1 MVRPASTFGTR
12 NTKFHLYSN
21 ENYGRTKDYMFLD
34 QQIRNLLEFGGFV
47 FYTHKLIGYR
57 NPDGSISDINTIQDP
72 VLMENPNGRV
82 YSKDAIPIWGF
93 TKIDRNIFESLAFGL
108 NITSSEIT
116 EIVLHY
122 NSMIEKIGRKIMV
135 GDILEIGFLKDID
148 LLDPDAQP
156 ANRFFKVTSSQKY
169 RGTYDPH
176 YQMHLWSL
184 SLGNLV
190 DSPEYSDIVNPDEDD
205 PLNPDDPN
213 NPDNP
218 NENPNNS
225 TYDKEI
231 EIMDQLLDEA
241 EKAVPYLGTTVHQLY
256 IEVDKETGKPKV
268 YDWIY
273 EAWSGDG
280 VPPNH
285 NVEEVQYGTYFP
297 PEPKEGDYF
306 LRIDYKKPR
315 LYYRTGGVWSLVEI
329 DNRPKWS
336 GIPELLKEIT
346 EDESKFVND
355 SGELENHRQNLR
367 EVAMSRAIY
376 KPAWK

>member
-1 MVRPASTFGTR
+1 MVRSNATFGTR
-12 NTKFHLYSN
+12 NTRFHLYSN

-34 QQIRNLLEFGGFV
+34 DMVRNYIEFGGAV
-47 FYTHKLIGYR
+47 FYVYKLVGYR
-57 NPDGSISDINTIQDP
+57 NSDGTISDISTIQDP
-72 VLMENPNGRV
+72 VLMENPNSRV
-82 YSKDAIPIWGF
+82 YSKDVIPIWAF

-122 NSMIEKIGRKIMV
+122 NSMIEKIGRKIIA
-135 GDILEIGFLKDID
+135 GDIIEVGFLKDID

-156 ANRFFKVTSSQKY
+156 VNRFFKVTSSQKY

-184 SLGNLV
+184 SLGNLT
-190 DSPEYSDIVNPDEDD
+190 DSPEYSEVVNGDNESDTE
-205 PLNPDDPN
+205 DPN
-213 NPDNP
+213 NPDNQ
-218 NENPNNS
+218 NPNNS

-231 EIMDQLLDEA
+231 EIMDDLLEEA
-241 EKAVPYLGTTVHQLY
+241 EKEVPYLGTTVHQLY

-273 EAWSGDG
+273 EAWGGDG
-280 VPPNH
+280 VPPNQ
-285 NVEEVQYGTYFP
+285 NPNEVKYGMCFP
-297 PEPKEGDYF
+297 PQPNEGDYF
-306 LRIDYKKPR
+306 LRIDYEKPR
-315 LYYRTGGVWSLVEI
+315 LYYRTGGIWSLVEY

-336 GIPELLKEIT
+336 GIPELLKYIV
-346 EDESKFVND
+346 EDESKFVNNE
-355 SGELENHRQNLR
+355 GELENHRQNLR
-367 EVAMSRAIY
+367 EIAMSRAIY